1 MALADG
7 FETSSFAAF
16 VSKFDSAT
24 CLAFGIGVDGSCCSE
39 IVSPASYNMPELG
52 CSRRAGFGDTNNGGA
67 CSGSNPDVGDGPCT
81 DSGPP
86 AKRNVL
92 DLLSRGRNSPASYG
106 QMMRRM

>member
-1 MALADG
+1 VALADG

-67 CSGSNPDVGDGPCT
+67 CGTIPSNLGIFDPKFCGCGEYSDVGEG
-81 DSGPP
+81 
-86 AKRNVL
+86 V
-92 DLLSRGRNSPASYG
+92 RGGTSSLGTFR
-106 QMMRRM
+106 